1 MHAVCP
7 FIVEGGLSTIIL
19 KTKNKMKSISIKCTK
34 REVVG
39 KKEAKRLRV
48 EGLVPGVLYGGEE
61 PIHFYAPE
69 KEFKP
74 LIYTPHVYLVDL
86 DIDGT
91 VYQSIIQ
98 DKQFHPVEE
107 LLLHVDFLRTT
118 ADKMVKV
125 EIPVK
130 TEGFAKG
137 IRKGGKLKLNL
148 RTLKVKAM
156 VKHLPDAIAINVD
169 DLDLGQSYKVGS
181 LVRENLEF
189 LNAKAVPVVTIMIT
203 RAAKA
208 AAGAGKK

>member
-1 MHAVCP
+1 
-7 FIVEGGLSTIIL
+7 
-19 KTKNKMKSISIKCTK
+19 MKSISIKGTK
-34 REVVG
+34 REAVG
-39 KKEAKRLRV
+39 KKETKKLRA
-48 EGLVPGVLYGGEE
+48 EGLVPGVLYGGDE
-61 PIHFYAPE
+61 PIHFYAAE
-69 KEFKP
+69 KAFKP
-74 LIYTPHVYLVDL
+74 LIYTPNVYLVDL

-98 DKQFHPVEE
+98 DTQFHPVEE
-107 LLLHVDFLRTT
+107 KLLHVDFLRTT
-118 ADKMVKV
+118 DDKMVKV

-148 RTLKVKAM
+148 RTLKVKTM
-156 VKHLPDAIAINVD
+156 VKYLPDYITINVD

-208 AAGAGKK
+208 AKAGGKG

>member
-1 MHAVCP
+1 
-7 FIVEGGLSTIIL
+7 
-19 KTKNKMKSISIKCTK
+19 MKSISIKGTK

-39 KKEAKRLRV
+39 KKDAKRLRA

-61 PIHFYAPE
+61 PIHFFAPE
-69 KEFKP
+69 KEFKS

-98 DKQFHPVEE
+98 DSQFHPVEE
-107 LLLHVDFLRTT
+107 QLMHVDFLRTS

-130 TEGFAKG
+130 VEGFAKG

-156 VKHLPDAIAINVD
+156 VKHLPDNIAINVD

-203 RAAKA
+203 RAARAAKA
-208 AAGAGKK
+208 GGKG

>member
-1 MHAVCP
+1 
-7 FIVEGGLSTIIL
+7 
-19 KTKNKMKSISIKCTK
+19 MKSISIKATK

-39 KKEAKRLRV
+39 KKEAKRLRL

-61 PIHFYAPE
+61 PIHFQAPE
-69 KEFKP
+69 KEFKS
-74 LIYTPHVYLVDL
+74 LIYTPNVYLVNL

-98 DKQFHPVEE
+98 DTQFHPVEE
-107 LLLHVDFLRTT
+107 QLMHVDFLRTS
-118 ADKMVKV
+118 DEKMVKV

-156 VKHLPDAIAINVD
+156 VKHLPDTIDINVD

-181 LVRENLEF
+181 LQRENLEF

-203 RAAKA
+203 RAARA
-208 AAGAGKK
+208 AKVGGKG

>member
-1 MHAVCP
+1 
-7 FIVEGGLSTIIL
+7 
-19 KTKNKMKSISIKCTK
+19 MKSISIKATK

-39 KKEAKRLRV
+39 KKETKRLRAL
-48 EGLVPGVLYGGEE
+48 GLVPGVLYGGEE

-69 KEFKP
+69 KEFKS
-74 LIYTPHVYLVDL
+74 LIYTPNVFLVDL

-107 LLLHVDFLRTT
+107 QLLHVDFLLTSD
-118 ADKMVKV
+118 DKMVKV

-148 RTLKVKAM
+148 RTLKIKTM
-156 VKHLPDAIAINVD
+156 VKYLPDYISINVD

-181 LVRENLEF
+181 LERENIEF

-208 AAGAGKK
+208 AAGAGASKK

>member
-1 MHAVCP
+1 
-7 FIVEGGLSTIIL
+7 
-19 KTKNKMKSISIKCTK
+19 MKSISIKATK
-34 REVVG
+34 RPVVG
-39 KKEAKRLRV
+39 KKEAKRLRS

-61 PIHFYAPE
+61 PIHFQAPE
-69 KEFKP
+69 KEFKT
-74 LIYTPHVYLVDL
+74 LIYTPNVYLVNL

-98 DKQFHPVEE
+98 DAQFHPVEE
-107 LLLHVDFLRTT
+107 QLMHVDFLQTT
-118 ADKMVKV
+118 DDKMVKV

-148 RTLKVKAM
+148 RTLKVKAL
-156 VKHLPDAIAINVD
+156 VKHLPDTIDINVD

-181 LVRENLEF
+181 LQRENLEF

-203 RAAKA
+203 RAARA
-208 AAGAGKK
+208 AKVGGKG

>member
-1 MHAVCP
+1 
-7 FIVEGGLSTIIL
+7 
-19 KTKNKMKSISIKCTK
+19 MKSISIKGTK

-39 KKEAKRLRV
+39 KKEAKRLRA

-61 PIHFYAPE
+61 PIHFYASE

-74 LIYTPHVYLVDL
+74 LIYTPNVYLVDL

-91 VYQSIIQ
+91 VYPSIIQ
-98 DKQFHPVEE
+98 DSQFHPVEE
-107 LLLHVDFLRTT
+107 KLLHVDFLRTSE
-118 ADKMVKV
+118 DKKIKI

-148 RTLKVKAM
+148 RTLKVKAS
-156 VKHLPDAIAINVD
+156 VKDLPDTIDINVD
-169 DLDLGQSYKVGS
+169 DLDLGQSIKVGA
-181 LVRENLEF
+181 LQRENLEF

-208 AAGAGKK
+208 AKGKG

>member
-1 MHAVCP
+1 
-7 FIVEGGLSTIIL
+7 
-19 KTKNKMKSISIKCTK
+19 MKSISIKCTK

-61 PIHFYAPE
+61 PIHFYAIE

-74 LIYTPHVYLVDL
+74 LIYTPNVYLVDL
-86 DIDGT
+86 DIDGA

-98 DKQFHPVEE
+98 DTQFHPVEE
-107 LLLHVDFLRTT
+107 KLLHVDFLRTT
-118 ADKMVKV
+118 EDKMVKV

-156 VKHLPDAIAINVD
+156 VKYLPDAITINVD

-208 AAGAGKK
+208 AKAGGKG

>member
-1 MHAVCP
+1 
-7 FIVEGGLSTIIL
+7 
-19 KTKNKMKSISIKCTK
+19 MKSISIKCTK
-34 REVVG
+34 RDVVG

-61 PIHFYAPE
+61 PIHFYAIE

-74 LIYTPHVYLVDL
+74 LIYTPNVYLVNL

-91 VYQSIIQ
+91 VYQSILQ
-98 DKQFHPVEE
+98 DSQFHPVEE
-107 LLLHVDFLRTT
+107 KLLHVDFLRT
-118 ADKMVKV
+118 ADDKLVKV

-156 VKHLPDAIAINVD
+156 VKNLPDSISINVD

-181 LVRENLEF
+181 LQRENLEF
-189 LNAKAVPVVTIMIT
+189 LNAKAIPVVTIMIT
-203 RAAKA
+203 RAARAAKA
-208 AAGAGKK
+208 GGKG

>member
-1 MHAVCP
+1 
-7 FIVEGGLSTIIL
+7 
-19 KTKNKMKSISIKCTK
+19 MKSISIKATK

-39 KKEAKRLRV
+39 KKEAKRLRL

-61 PIHFYAPE
+61 PIHFQAPE
-69 KEFKP
+69 KEFKS
-74 LIYTPHVYLVDL
+74 LIYTPNVYLVNL

-98 DKQFHPVEE
+98 DTQFHPVEE
-107 LLLHVDFLRTT
+107 QLLHVDFLRTSD
-118 ADKMVKV
+118 DKMVKV

-156 VKHLPDAIAINVD
+156 VKYLPDTININVD

-181 LVRENLEF
+181 LQRENLEF

-203 RAAKA
+203 RAARA
-208 AAGAGKK
+208 AKVGKG

>member
-1 MHAVCP
+1 
-7 FIVEGGLSTIIL
+7 
-19 KTKNKMKSISIKCTK
+19 MKSISIKCTK

-39 KKEAKRLRV
+39 KKEAKRLRKLD
-48 EGLVPGVLYGGEE
+48 LVPGVLYGGEE

-69 KEFKP
+69 KEFKS

-107 LLLHVDFLRTT
+107 QLLHVDFLRTS
-118 ADKMVKV
+118 DSKMVKV
-125 EIPVK
+125 EIPVR

-148 RTLKVKAM
+148 RTLKVKAL
-156 VKHLPDAIAINVD
+156 VKDLPDSIVINVD
-169 DLDLGQSYKVGS
+169 DLDLGQSYKVAS
-181 LVRENLEF
+181 LERENLEF

-208 AAGAGKK
+208 AKAGGKG

>member
-1 MHAVCP
+1 
-7 FIVEGGLSTIIL
+7 
-19 KTKNKMKSISIKCTK
+19 MKSISIKATK

-39 KKEAKRLRV
+39 KKEAKRLRL

-61 PIHFYAPE
+61 PIHFQAPE
-69 KEFKP
+69 KEFKS
-74 LIYTPHVYLVDL
+74 LIYTPNVYLVNL

-98 DKQFHPVEE
+98 DTQFHPVEE
-107 LLLHVDFLRTT
+107 QLMHVDFLRTS
-118 ADKMVKV
+118 DEKMVKV

-156 VKHLPDAIAINVD
+156 VKHLPDTIDINVD

-181 LVRENLEF
+181 LQRENLEF
-189 LNAKAVPVVTIMIT
+189 LNAKAVPVVTIMMT
-203 RAAKA
+203 RAARA
-208 AAGAGKK
+208 AKVGGKG

>member
-1 MHAVCP
+1 
-7 FIVEGGLSTIIL
+7 
-19 KTKNKMKSISIKCTK
+19 MKSISIKATK
-34 REVVG
+34 RPVVG
-39 KKEAKRLRV
+39 KKEAKRLRG

-61 PIHFYAPE
+61 PIHFQAPE
-69 KEFKP
+69 KEFKT
-74 LIYTPHVYLVDL
+74 LIYTPNVYLVNL

-98 DKQFHPVEE
+98 DSQFHPVEE
-107 LLLHVDFLRTT
+107 QLMHVDFLQTT
-118 ADKMVKV
+118 DDKMVKV

-148 RTLKVKAM
+148 RTLKVKAL
-156 VKHLPDAIAINVD
+156 VKHLPDTININVD

-181 LVRENLEF
+181 LQRENLEF

-203 RAAKA
+203 RAARA
-208 AAGAGKK
+208 AKVGGKG

>member
-1 MHAVCP
+1 
-7 FIVEGGLSTIIL
+7 
-19 KTKNKMKSISIKCTK
+19 MKSISIKATK

-39 KKEAKRLRV
+39 KKEAKRLRHL
-48 EGLVPGVLYGGEE
+48 GLVPGVLYGGEE
-61 PIHFYAPE
+61 PIHFQAPE
-69 KEFKP
+69 KEFKS
-74 LIYTPHVYLVDL
+74 LIYTPNVYLVNL

-98 DKQFHPVEE
+98 DTQFHPVEE
-107 LLLHVDFLRTT
+107 QLLHVDFLRTSD
-118 ADKMVKV
+118 DKMVKV

-156 VKHLPDAIAINVD
+156 VKYLPDTIDINVD

-181 LVRENLEF
+181 LQRENLEF

-203 RAAKA
+203 RAARA
-208 AAGAGKK
+208 AKVGGKG

>member
-1 MHAVCP
+1 
-7 FIVEGGLSTIIL
+7 
-19 KTKNKMKSISIKCTK
+19 MKSISIKATK

-39 KKEAKRLRV
+39 KKEAKRLRG

-61 PIHFYAPE
+61 PIHFQAPE
-69 KEFKP
+69 KEFKS
-74 LIYTPHVYLVDL
+74 LIYTPNVYLVNL

-98 DKQFHPVEE
+98 DTQFHPVEE
-107 LLLHVDFLRTT
+107 QLMHVDFLRTS
-118 ADKMVKV
+118 DEKMVKV

-156 VKHLPDAIAINVD
+156 VKHLPDTIDINVD

-181 LVRENLEF
+181 LQRENLEF

-203 RAAKA
+203 RAARA
-208 AAGAGKK
+208 AKVGGKG

>member
-1 MHAVCP
+1 
-7 FIVEGGLSTIIL
+7 
-19 KTKNKMKSISIKCTK
+19 MKSISIKCTK

-39 KKEAKRLRV
+39 KKEAKRLRG

-69 KEFKP
+69 KEFKSI
-74 LIYTPHVYLVDL
+74 IYTPHVYLIDL

-107 LLLHVDFLRTT
+107 QLLHVDFLRT
-118 ADKMVKV
+118 ADDKMVKV

-156 VKHLPDAIAINVD
+156 VKYLPDAITINVD
-169 DLDLGQSYKVGS
+169 DLDLGQSYKVGA

-208 AAGAGKK
+208 AKAGGKG